1 MLRFSKKVEYAL
13 IVLVEMDHGGEHAE
27 LVTAKSLA
35 EQFHIPSEIL
45 GKVLQ
50 TMVKTGL
57 LFSVQGVK
65 GGYTLARSLSDISV
79 LQLINAIDGEIAL
92 TACLHEDT
100 ANCAQYDYCT
110 IRTPMEVVQTELEH
124 FFNRISV
131 QDIKNKYNG
140 NAQAL

>member
-13 IVLVEMDHGGEHAE
+13 IALVEMDHNGKPAE

-50 TMVKTGL
+50 AMVKSGF

-79 LQLINAIDGEIAL
+79 LQLINAIDGAIAL
-92 TACLHEDT
+92 TSCLHEET
-100 ANCAQYDYCT
+100 SGCAQYDYCT
-110 IRTPMEVVQTELEH
+110 IRTPMEVVQNQLED
-124 FFNRISV
+124 FFKKITV
-131 QDIKNKYNG
+131 MDIKQKYN
-140 NAQAL
+140 NNVQAL

>member
-1 MLRFSKKVEYAL
+1 MLRLSKKVEYAL
-13 IVLVEMDHGGEHAE
+13 IALVEMDHGENHAK
-27 LVTAKSLA
+27 LVTAKALA

-79 LQLINAIDGEIAL
+79 LQLIEAIDGEIAL
-92 TACLHEDT
+92 TSCLHEET

-110 IRTPMEVVQTELEH
+110 IRTPLEVVQNKLEH
-124 FFNRISV
+124 FFNQITIR
-131 QDIKNKYNG
+131 DIKTKYNG
-140 NAQAL
+140 TVQAL